1 MLNILL
7 NFLGINSWYVNFS
20 PVRKKN
26 INFSLKKEQKQSKI
40 INNVVKDFTPSP
52 NFEKVRL
59 ELIENITFSEK
70 IMYTFYTFYSFL
82 IFCLISAQPIYAF
95 INFVGNVEDSKFLVS
110 SLLHLNIP
118 LIYAWAKF
126 YFKTNH
132 FDNLNVCI
140 KFKVSLIFISAICSI
155 VFNFID
161 LGSFNNKYY
170 WLDNLN
176 DPIFYLLVIIE
187 WLYSRLLIFT
197 FIFTFIFVMDVHIKS
212 FNSIIKRLES
222 NEYIFDGNPCLGTI
236 IKELG
241 KIRHDI
247 EYTIRYFNDI
257 IALVTVI
264 GGIALAIFTR
274 NLLPNGLDVNN
285 LILNFDI
292 HDRYLLHPLALYIIS
307 NVCLLINMSRYSFR
321 RDEILKYIKSMD
333 FMNKFL
339 VRTSSE
345 KIMKKTGSKLDVII
359 LNIAEESATTLD
371 WIILGNILSE
381 KWLDFT
387 IFGVSTS
394 DGKLLKKSIALGS
407 TLLFLI
413 NILQN
418 NN

>member
-26 INFSLKKEQKQSKI
+26 INFSFKKEQKQSKI
-40 INNVVKDFTPSP
+40 VNNVVKDFTPSP
-52 NFEKVRL
+52 NFEKIRL

-70 IMYTFYTFYSFL
+70 VMYTFYTFYSFL
-82 IFCLISAQPIYAF
+82 IFCLISAQSIYAF
-95 INFVGNVEDSKFLVS
+95 IKFVGNVEDSKFLVS

-118 LIYAWAKF
+118 LIYVWAKF

-257 IALVTVI
+257 IAFVTVI

-274 NLLPNGLDVNN
+274 NLLPNGLDINN
-285 LILNFDI
+285 LNFDI

-307 NVCLLINMSRYSFR
+307 NVFLLINMSRYSFR

-339 VRTSSE
+339 VRTPSE
-345 KIMKKTGSKLDVII
+345 KIMKKTGSKLDVVI

-387 IFGVSTS
+387 ILGVSTS

-407 TLLFLI
+407 TLLFII

>member
-7 NFLGINSWYVNFS
+7 NFLGINSWYVNFIL
-20 PVRKKN
+20 VRKKN
-26 INFSLKKEQKQSKI
+26 INFLFKKEQKQSKI
-40 INNVVKDFTPSP
+40 VNNVIKDFTPSP
-52 NFEKVRL
+52 NFEKIRL

-70 IMYTFYTFYSFL
+70 IIYTLYTFYSFL
-82 IFCLISAQPIYAF
+82 IFCLISAQPVYAF
-95 INFVGNVEDSKFLVS
+95 IKFVNNIQDSKFLVS

-118 LIYAWAKF
+118 LIYLWAKF

-132 FDNLNVCI
+132 FDNLNICI
-140 KFKVSLIFISAICSI
+140 KFKVSIIFISAICSI

-161 LGSFNNKYY
+161 IGSFNNKYY
-170 WLDNLN
+170 WLDNLH
-176 DPIFYLLVIIE
+176 DPIFYLIVIIE

-212 FNSIIKRLES
+212 FNSIIKRLEY
-222 NEYIFDGNPCLGTI
+222 NEYIFDGHLCLSTL

-257 IALVTVI
+257 IAFVTII
-264 GGIALAIFTR
+264 GGIALAIFIRT
-274 NLLPNGLDVNN
+274 LLPNGLDMSN
-285 LILNFDI
+285 LNLNLDI
-292 HDRYLLHPLALYIIS
+292 HDRYLLHPLGLYVIS
-307 NVCLLINMSRYSFR
+307 NVFLLINMSRYSFR

-339 VRTSSE
+339 VRTPSE
-345 KIMKKTGSKLDVII
+345 KIMKKTGSNLDVVI
-359 LNIAEESATTLD
+359 LNISEESATTLD

-381 KWLDFT
+381 KWLDFN
-387 IFGVSTS
+387 ILGVSTS

>member
-20 PVRKKN
+20 IVRKKN
-26 INFSLKKEQKQSKI
+26 IDFSFKKKQKRSKI
-40 INNVVKDFTPSP
+40 INNVVKNFTPSP

-59 ELIENITFSEK
+59 ELIENVTFFEK
-70 IMYTFYTFYSFL
+70 ILYSIYTFYSFS

-95 INFVGNVEDSKFLVS
+95 IKFINNTQDSKFLVS
-110 SLLHLNIP
+110 SFLHLNIP
-118 LIYAWAKF
+118 LIYVWAKF

-132 FDNLNVCI
+132 FDKLNVCL
-140 KFKVSLIFISAICSI
+140 KFKVSLILISTICSI

-170 WLDNLN
+170 WLDNLT
-176 DPIFYLLVIIE
+176 DSIFYVIVLIE
-187 WLYSRLLIFT
+187 WLYSRLVIFT
-197 FIFTFIFVMDVHIKS
+197 FIYTFIFIMDVHIKS
-212 FNSIIKRLES
+212 FISIIKRLDS
-222 NEYIFDGNPCLGTI
+222 NEYIFDDNLCLGTI

-257 IALVTVI
+257 IAFVTVI
-264 GGIALAIFTR
+264 GGVATAIFIKT
-274 NLLPNGLDVNN
+274 LLPNG
-285 LILNFDI
+285 IDI
-292 HDRYLLHPLALYIIS
+292 SNINIEVHDRYLLHPLILYVVS
-307 NVCLLINMSRYSFR
+307 NIFLLINMSRYSFR

-339 VRTSSE
+339 VRTPSE
-345 KIMKKTGSKLDVII
+345 KIMKKTGDNLDVVI

-381 KWLDFT
+381 RWLDFT

-394 DGKLLKKSIALGS
+394 DGKLLKKSVALGS

>member
-20 PVRKKN
+20 LVRKKN
-26 INFSLKKEQKQSKI
+26 IDFSFKRKQNKTKI
-40 INNVVKDFTPSP
+40 INNIVKNFTPSP
-52 NFEKVRL
+52 NFEKVSL
-59 ELIENITFSEK
+59 ELIENVTFFEK
-70 IMYTFYTFYSFL
+70 ILYSIYTFYSFL

-95 INFVGNVEDSKFLVS
+95 IKFINNTGDPKFLVS
-110 SLLHLNIP
+110 SFLHLNIP
-118 LIYAWAKF
+118 LIYLWAKF

-132 FDNLNVCI
+132 FDKLNVCL
-140 KFKVSLIFISAICSI
+140 KFKVSIILISTICSI

-161 LGSFNNKYY
+161 LSSFNNKYY
-170 WLDNLN
+170 WLDNLA
-176 DPIFYLLVIIE
+176 DSIFYVIVLIE
-187 WLYSRLLIFT
+187 WLYSRLVIFT
-197 FIFTFIFVMDVHIKS
+197 FIYTFIFIMDVHIKS
-212 FNSIIKRLES
+212 FISIIKRLES
-222 NEYIFDGNPCLGTI
+222 NEYIFDDNLCLGTI

-257 IALVTVI
+257 IAFVTVI
-264 GGIALAIFTR
+264 GGVATAIFIKT
-274 NLLPNGLDVNN
+274 LLPNGLDVNN
-285 LILNFDI
+285 INIDV
-292 HDRYLLHPLALYIIS
+292 HDRYLLHPLILYIVS
-307 NVCLLINMSRYSFR
+307 NIFLLINMSRYSFR
-321 RDEILKYIKSMD
+321 RDELLKYIKSMD

-339 VRTSSE
+339 VRTPSE
-345 KIMKKTGSKLDVII
+345 KIMKKTGDNLDVVI

-381 KWLDFT
+381 RWLDFT

-394 DGKLLKKSIALGS
+394 DGKLLKKSVALGS

>member
-26 INFSLKKEQKQSKI
+26 INFSFQKEQKQSKI
-40 INNVVKDFTPSP
+40 VNNVVKDFTPSP
-52 NFEKVRL
+52 NFEKIRL
-59 ELIENITFSEK
+59 DLVEDITFSEK
-70 IMYTFYTFYSFL
+70 VMYTFYTFYSFL

-95 INFVGNVEDSKFLVS
+95 IKFMNNVEDSKFLVS

-118 LIYAWAKF
+118 LIYLWAKF

-155 VFNFID
+155 LFNFID
-161 LGSFNNKYY
+161 LSSFNNKYY

-176 DPIFYLLVIIE
+176 DPIFYSLVIIE

-247 EYTIRYFNDI
+247 ECTIRYFNDI
-257 IALVTVI
+257 IAFVTLI

-285 LILNFDI
+285 LNLNFDI

-307 NVCLLINMSRYSFR
+307 NVFLLINMSRYSFR

-345 KIMKKTGSKLDVII
+345 KIMKKTGSKLDVVI

-387 IFGVSTS
+387 ILGVSTS